1 MATKLSLYTFEDV
14 QYEDFFFS
22 ELYPKLQ
29 KYCYFLSQSKWD
41 GDDLAQEAVLK
52 AITYYHK
59 DKITSAL
66 LNKIARNQWM
76 DTLRKRKREELR
88 NDQKCEESYIPT
100 RDSMDSV
107 DLLIDHFTPRQAII
121 YFLKEAFQ
129 YQSKEIAE
137 ILNTTEIAVKSSIN
151 RARKRIEN
159 HRESQSLDSFWE
171 DESREQLGKLFQDS
185 LVNQDPTDLIE
196 AIPSILDTTELPS
209 AASRITIPF
218 KSSTPLSTLCMAA

>member
-1 MATKLSLYTFEDV
+1 MANKLSLYSFEDV
-14 QYEDFFFS
+14 QYEEFFFS
-22 ELYPKLQ
+22 ESYPKLQ

-41 GDDLAQEAVLK
+41 GDDLAQEAVIK

-88 NDQKCEESYIPT
+88 NDQKCEESYFPT
-100 RDSMDSV
+100 GDCMDSV
-107 DLLIDHFTPRQAII
+107 DLLMDCFTPRQAII

-137 ILNTTEIAVKSSIN
+137 ILNTTEIAVKSSLN

-159 HRESQSLDSFWE
+159 QRESQSLDSFWE
-171 DESREQLGKLFQDS
+171 DESREQLGRLFQDS

-196 AIPSILDTTELPS
+196 AIPSILDTTEVPS

-218 KSSTPLSTLCMAA
+218 KASAPLSTLCMAA

>member
-14 QYEDFFFS
+14 QYEDFLFN

-66 LNKIARNQWM
+66 LTKIARNQWM
-76 DTLRKRKREELR
+76 DTLRKRKREDLR
-88 NDQKCEESYIPT
+88 NNQMVEETYFQT
-100 RDSMDSV
+100 GDSMDSV
-107 DLLIDHFTPRQAII
+107 DLLMDHFTPKQAII
-121 YFLKEAFQ
+121 FILKEAFQ
-129 YQSKEIAE
+129 YQSREIAE
-137 ILNTTEIAVKSSIN
+137 IVNTTEFAVKSCLN

-159 HRESQSLDSFWE
+159 QREREELDSLWE
-171 DESREQLGKLFQDS
+171 EEEKEQLWKLFQDS
-185 LVNQDPTDLIE
+185 LVNQDPTVLIE
-196 AIPSILDTTELPS
+196 AIPSILETTEVPS
-209 AASRITIPF
+209 AVSRGTVPF
-218 KSSTPLSTLCMAA
+218 KASSPLSTLCMAA